1 MEFRKKDTVYQFHNV
16 TLEGKSVTM
25 LANSFKIA
33 LYQKNNPQSHGS
45 INMAVH
51 CKDNSLN

>member
-33 LYQKNNPQSHGS
+33 LYQKNNPESHGS